1 MIIDGMLEGKY
12 VNLIS
17 CTEADAEFTRDIRKN
32 PEFVKY
38 LPEIDNSLD
47 QQKAWIKSQRAKEGD
62 YFFVVWDKSGN
73 RIGTVSVFDI
83 LGQKGK
89 TGRLVL
95 KGNALQNIE
104 AQYLSFDFA
113 FNTLNVQDLWGF
125 IYTENHRAIRFAQTF
140 GVTIEEPKEN
150 DTGRSIR
157 EVWFSKK
164 NFNEQINKIH
174 RMIYRERG

>member
-1 MIIDGMLEGKY
+1 MIIEGFLEGKY
-12 VNLIS
+12 VDLKP
-17 CTEADAEFTRDIRKN
+17 CTEDDAEFTRDIRKD
-32 PEFVKY
+32 PGFVKY
-38 LPEIDNSLD
+38 LPEIDNSID
-47 QQKAWIKSQRAKEGD
+47 QQKAWIKSQRAKDGD
-62 YFFVVWDKSGN
+62 YFFVVWDKAGN

-83 LGQKGK
+83 VGKTGK
-89 TGRLVL
+89 TGRLAL

-113 FNTLNVQDLWGF
+113 FNTLNIQGLWGF

-140 GVTIEEPKEN
+140 GVTIEDPKES

-157 EVWFSKK
+157 EVWFYK
-164 NFNEQINKIH
+164 NNFIKQVNTIH